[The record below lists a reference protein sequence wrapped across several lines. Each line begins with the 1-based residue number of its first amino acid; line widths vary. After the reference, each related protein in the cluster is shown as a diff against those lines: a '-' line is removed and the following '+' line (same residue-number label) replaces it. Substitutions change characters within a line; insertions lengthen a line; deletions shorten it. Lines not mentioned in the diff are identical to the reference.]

1 MKQVVLKL
9 RKFAKQRKWDKFH
22 SPKNLACSISV
33 ESAEL
38 LELFQW
44 SKGNKWTDLKDKKFR
59 RKVEEELADIL
70 LYLLRFA
77 DKGRF
82 DLFKAATQK
91 LQLNASKYPVSKSRG
106 TDKKYTE
113 L

>member
-9 RKFAKQRKWDKFH
+9 REFAKQRKWDKFH

-44 SKGNKWTDLKDKKFR
+44 SRGNKWTDLKDKKFR

>member
-1 MKQVVLKL
+1 M
-9 RKFAKQRKWDKFH
+9 
-22 SPKNLACSISV
+22 
-33 ESAEL
+33 L
-38 LELFQW
+38 LQ
-44 SKGNKWTDLKDKKFR
+44 N
-59 RKVEEELADIL
+59 VEECEGVSKADIF

-82 DLFKAATQK
+82 DLFKAAIQK